1 MELFKKIFNKNEKG
15 FKPNDKKTEEI
26 LEKQRDLKIIGDIKS
41 NDFVTGLNQE
51 IKTREI
57 IGKDGTVANNG
68 SWEEEKRD
76 DELIE
81 RINKLRIDYGKLK
94 EEIKERQIIL
104 NELRYSKNGAER
116 SVKSLNFK
124 GIVSKERDMITVEM
138 MRGAEDRVE
147 RLRKKLEKGEIEIA
161 PLYQE
166 LGEIEETLDLLTG
179 LMKKE
184 IPDEEKTI
192 GNQGYDFNQN

>member
-15 FKPNDKKTEEI
+15 FEPNDKKTEEI
-26 LEKQRDLKIIGDIKS
+26 LEKQRDLKISGDINS
-41 NDFVTGLNQE
+41 NDFVTDLNQE

-57 IGKDGTVANNG
+57 IGKDGPVAKDG